1 MCVTT
6 AQGKAILGIAL
17 VFNCWH
23 RTITCI
29 LRIGIMLHEFY
40 STCSIKGNTENGVIK
55 PDLESRDN
63 LYIVIVLWGRRTI
76 SSSKEKHYFWL
87 MFKHLKLLMQ
97 PVFQQTIGAKHIIAT
112 ANSSCDDNAEKIE
125 IERCLLH
132 LKKNRTFI
140 SQLHTIHT

>member
-1 MCVTT
+1 MRSKNDFEFE
-6 AQGKAILGIAL
+6 GKTLFL
-17 VFNCWH
+17 
-23 RTITCI
+23 T
-29 LRIGIMLHEFY
+29 
-40 STCSIKGNTENGVIK
+40 K
-55 PDLESRDN
+55 
-63 LYIVIVLWGRRTI
+63 
-76 SSSKEKHYFWL
+76 L

-140 SQLHTIHT
+140 SQLHSIHT